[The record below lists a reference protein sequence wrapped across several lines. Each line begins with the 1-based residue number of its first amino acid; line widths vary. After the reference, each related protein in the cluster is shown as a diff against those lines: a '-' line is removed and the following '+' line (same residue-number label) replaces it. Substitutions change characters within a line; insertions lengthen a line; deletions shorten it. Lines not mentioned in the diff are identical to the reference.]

1 MVVALIE
8 TCVYSEVLG
17 MEVTLNVILPQ
28 ERQPFQKEEK
38 LKVLWLLHG
47 GSGDAFAWLR
57 MSNIEKY
64 AMKFGIAVIMPG
76 GMNSCFTDMEHGG
89 QFFTY
94 MTEELPGLIRHLF
107 PRLSK
112 EREDH
117 YISGF
122 SNGGYGC
129 LRIGL
134 ARPDLYAAIGAF
146 SAGNKADVP
155 FSNDGSKKAKGRIEV
170 FGDADI
176 KNTDH
181 DLEYLAIEAA
191 KSNQVLPKIYHACGS
206 EDPWLDLND
215 KVRDF
220 FHELSHSYDYSYHV
234 ADGYGHTWE
243 FWDMEIQRFLET
255 LSLKQD
261 DTRFIGI

>member
-176 KNTDH
+176 KIQTMILNI
-181 DLEYLAIEAA
+181 LRLKRRNQIRFFL
-191 KSNQVLPKIYHACGS
+191 KSIMHVVVKILG
-206 EDPWLDLND
+206 
-215 KVRDF
+215 
-220 FHELSHSYDYSYHV
+220 
-234 ADGYGHTWE
+234 
-243 FWDMEIQRFLET
+243 
-255 LSLKQD
+255 
-261 DTRFIGI
+261 